1 MTIPTTTLAGCSC
14 LRCLTPGAVDALAEF
29 ARQDSF
35 VPGDRLIRAGEP
47 PHRLLILTRGLA
59 KMVGVPEH
67 GQQRILFLFRP
78 SDMIG
83 PSVLMDGPHTEHD
96 VVAME
101 HARAVTISRRDLLVI
116 GRSHPSILLALA
128 REVSRQLVTI
138 TERIMDATS
147 AQVPVR
153 LSKLLLEFADGNG
166 SPADE
171 LVPLEHSLTHDTM
184 ARIIGASRP
193 HTSATLRYLEECDA
207 VLRQSRNGLLVRPS
221 RLRMI
226 VEDGALDDP
235 AFAASGPRA

>member
-1 MTIPTTTLAGCSC
+1 MTLTASTLADCSC
-14 LRCLTPGAVDALAEF
+14 LRGLTPGAMNAVAEC
-29 ARQDSF
+29 ARSTSF
-35 VPGDRLIRAGEP
+35 VPGDRLIGLGEP
-47 PHRLLILTRGLA
+47 PSRLLILIQGLA

-67 GQQRILFLFRP
+67 GQERIVFLFRRP
-78 SDMIG
+78 DMVG
-83 PSVLMDGPHTEHD
+83 PSVLMEGNVTEHE

-101 HARAVTISRRDLLVI
+101 HVRALAISRRDLLVI

-153 LSKLLLEFADGNG
+153 LSKLLLEFAGGNG
-166 SPADE
+166 SPPSE
-171 LVPLEHSLTHDTM
+171 LVPLEHALTHDTM

-193 HTSATLRYLEECDA
+193 HTSATLRLLEECDA
-207 VLRQSRNGLLVRPS
+207 VRRQSRSGLLVRPS

-226 VEDGALDDP
+226 VEEGALGDP
-235 AFAASGPRA
+235 AFATGLSA